1 MVENDPFAEF
11 GGEEVKSKPIITE
24 NPFSEFGGTEIDE
37 TVKKK
42 GATIN
47 SNNGFVTSS
56 NSASQS
62 KSQSQNKL
70 ASNQISPDFSL
81 NLGFPIQK
89 PVINLKSNEQEQRIM
104 DAKKSKEQPA
114 ILDDYRTVLQK
125 GIQGQNKMDAT
136 FQPLSKPIVEAQT
149 KKEVQQLKEQ
159 QQATKL
165 AKKETHQNINAVIP
179 ELAQAKNTDEAIST
193 ILKSDMKDYIDMWQQ
208 FDDNTLLNNDESTLN
223 DFLVKKGLK
232 NADREAYLKRQSE
245 SNPKYQYE
253 YERNNISSLFG
264 AVAQRAKDYEDVLK
278 NKFGDNYLQQA
289 NAGNENILNDTE
301 FNTFISLKEKEKSLS
316 TKANS
321 LINDPRFSSIKKEL
335 DKNEDKQ
342 LKSDAI
348 AKADKWYNPTD
359 ELRYVGSKVLYAAG
373 KAVKMLAE
381 LPSLATSIDKGYDWN
396 DKLADWGDRFSTDLI
411 DAIPV
416 STDLKAGFNNKVAK
430 VGNYKV
436 IIDDNGEVADVRD
449 NNNFKVSLDEM
460 KSVTDKYNANP
471 KGYKVNN
478 EYNPRSLADNG
489 LNTVIDMGLMILGTK
504 GAGML
509 GAGEKMQKLT
519 SMGIAYQQTKRD
531 VFNDALKK
539 GLDPKNAD
547 LLSNIIAVAAGASS
561 SINPLEFNIAS
572 GKGLFNFTKT
582 DGLDAGKLA
591 LIKEGKLSVKDY
603 AKEFVKAGIKNT
615 IGENIE
621 ELGIENTTQA
631 IANNYFNSKISA
643 TDKTDGG
650 LDDKLHIF
658 DKQGLETF
666 LITAGTSLLMT
677 PIEMK
682 SQMLGNQ
689 QEALKLAIDNPID
702 FKKIRQIQV
711 EKGQLTQDEVDKEA
725 KIYEDV
731 SRTYN
736 ASKDEIKEELKP
748 QLLALLTKKYN
759 IANKIN
765 EIKDDVLSAPYKA
778 QLNDINKGIQDITNG
793 IIPNESLV
801 ENTVTTTSVDDNNQE
816 QEQEQDTDNN
826 TNQSTIIGQ
835 AAEKGGVSILTKE
848 KIRIANK
855 ISKGEDLTP
864 EESDFYKAVKE
875 DIDKITAGSITPTQQ
890 TTTSKL
896 DNDVRLIEITPEDR
910 KEMPK
915 QLSTSQKKEYI
926 NLATQSEKDEYL
938 LKIKQGNEQIQATP
952 IESIEQGREQNDGT
966 GISET
971 QQNDTAVQSGSEQVG
986 QEIPTEK
993 VEEKVDEIL
1002 STKKAEITPQKTIE
1016 IDRNVD
1022 SEDKAIKDN
1031 RGKKPNGYYID
1042 VANLQEDGTAD
1053 RVWEKAENA
1062 MPVKEYPTL
1071 DIFSHKKNGKVIISE
1086 NNTGK
1091 KLVEADTIKEAK
1103 EKLKELIYKNGGE
1116 LAFKDKLEK
1125 QSAQNS
1131 ENNTNL
1137 VEDNDEPTNQL
1148 YLDPAVGRSST
1159 QSRILRW
1166 HF

>member
-159 QQATKL
+159 QQATKLAKKL

-373 KAVKMLAE
+373 KAVKMFAE
-381 LPSLATSIDKGYDWN
+381 IPALATSVDKGYDWT
-396 DKLADWGDRFSTDLI
+396 DKLADWGDRFSNDLI

-416 STDLKAGFNNKVAK
+416 SSDIKTGFNNKVAQ
-430 VGNYKV
+430 VGNHKV
-436 IIDDNGEVADVRD
+436 IVDDNGEAIDVRD
-449 NNNFKVSLDEM
+449 KNNFKVSPAEM
-460 KSVTDKYNANP
+460 QSTIEQYNTAPQN
-471 KGYKVNN
+471 YKINK
-478 EYNPRSLADNG
+478 EYNPRSIADNG

-509 GAGEKMQKLT
+509 GAGAKMQKLT

-531 VFNDALKK
+531 VYNDAIKK
-539 GLDPKNAD
+539 GLNPRNAD
-547 LLSNIIAVAAGASS
+547 LLANIIGVVAGISS
-561 SINPLEFNIAS
+561 SINPLESNIAI
-572 GKGLFNFTKT
+572 GKGL
-582 DGLDAGKLA
+582 
-591 LIKEGKLSVKDY
+591 IW
-603 AKEFVKAGIKNT
+603 
-615 IGENIE
+615 
-621 ELGIENTTQA
+621 
-631 IANNYFNSKISA
+631 YF
-643 TDKTDGG
+643 
-650 LDDKLHIF
+650 
-658 DKQGLETF
+658 
-666 LITAGTSLLMT
+666 
-677 PIEMK
+677 
-682 SQMLGNQ
+682 
-689 QEALKLAIDNPID
+689 
-702 FKKIRQIQV
+702 
-711 EKGQLTQDEVDKEA
+711 
-725 KIYEDV
+725 
-731 SRTYN
+731 
-736 ASKDEIKEELKP
+736 EI
-748 QLLALLTKKYN
+748 
-759 IANKIN
+759 
-765 EIKDDVLSAPYKA
+765 
-778 QLNDINKGIQDITNG
+778 
-793 IIPNESLV
+793 
-801 ENTVTTTSVDDNNQE
+801 
-816 QEQEQDTDNN
+816 
-826 TNQSTIIGQ
+826 
-835 AAEKGGVSILTKE
+835 
-848 KIRIANK
+848 
-855 ISKGEDLTP
+855 
-864 EESDFYKAVKE
+864 
-875 DIDKITAGSITPTQQ
+875 
-890 TTTSKL
+890 
-896 DNDVRLIEITPEDR
+896 
-910 KEMPK
+910 
-915 QLSTSQKKEYI
+915 
-926 NLATQSEKDEYL
+926 
-938 LKIKQGNEQIQATP
+938 
-952 IESIEQGREQNDGT
+952 
-966 GISET
+966 
-971 QQNDTAVQSGSEQVG
+971 
-986 QEIPTEK
+986 
-993 VEEKVDEIL
+993 
-1002 STKKAEITPQKTIE
+1002 
-1016 IDRNVD
+1016 
-1022 SEDKAIKDN
+1022 
-1031 RGKKPNGYYID
+1031 
-1042 VANLQEDGTAD
+1042 
-1053 RVWEKAENA
+1053 
-1062 MPVKEYPTL
+1062 
-1071 DIFSHKKNGKVIISE
+1071 
-1086 NNTGK
+1086 
-1091 KLVEADTIKEAK
+1091 
-1103 EKLKELIYKNGGE
+1103 
-1116 LAFKDKLEK
+1116 
-1125 QSAQNS
+1125 
-1131 ENNTNL
+1131 
-1137 VEDNDEPTNQL
+1137 
-1148 YLDPAVGRSST
+1148 
-1159 QSRILRW
+1159 
-1166 HF
+1166 